1 MVQRVVIAGLL
12 GLLPVLWTGCDKAA
26 SEQAG
31 AAKPSSIQA
40 AAPSESPAAP
50 LAEAGEITT
59 KTKDI
64 TVEIT
69 GMT

>member
-1 MVQRVVIAGLL
+1 MVQRVVFAGLL
-12 GLLPVLWTGCDKAA
+12 GLLSVLWTGCDKAA
-26 SEQAG
+26 SEPAG
-31 AAKPSSIQA
+31 AAKPSSSQA
-40 AAPSESPAAP
+40 AAPSDSPAVP
-50 LAEAGEITT
+50 LAEGGEIAA